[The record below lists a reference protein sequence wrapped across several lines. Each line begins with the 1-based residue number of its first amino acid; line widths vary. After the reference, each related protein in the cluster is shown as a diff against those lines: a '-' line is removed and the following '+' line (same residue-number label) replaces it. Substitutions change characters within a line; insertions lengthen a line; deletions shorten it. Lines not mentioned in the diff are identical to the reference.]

1 MASFASEKWR
11 EEALRL
17 RAENAELRAAAERHN
32 RFAETVARFV
42 QADLSGS
49 SEIEKANLRAEI
61 IADLA
66 SLGLS

>member
-32 RFAETVARFV
+32 RFAETVARFMRV
-42 QADLSGS
+42 DLSDS
-49 SEIEKANLRAEI
+49 IEKYDLRAEI